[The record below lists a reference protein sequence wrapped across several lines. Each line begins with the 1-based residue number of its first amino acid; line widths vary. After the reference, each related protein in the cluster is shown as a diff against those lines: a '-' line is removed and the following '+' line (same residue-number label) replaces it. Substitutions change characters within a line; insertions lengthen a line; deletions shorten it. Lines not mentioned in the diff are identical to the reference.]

1 MAIRV
6 QSGRDVDDSARVY
19 YNIVAKCHITYVYNV
34 DSFVGF
40 IGIALYIV
48 RMCLCVYNTVRVIMI
63 LLFTFLTVS
72 SDCATTDELARV
84 NRARGFPVRSYP

>member
-1 MAIRV
+1 MGTKLTKRRLSKLKIRWTYVLWGDGYSIYISIYTRIIYMAIRV

-19 YNIVAKCHITYVYNV
+19 YNIVAKCHIIYNV

-48 RMCLCVYNTVRVIMI
+48 RVCVCII
-63 LLFTFLTVS
+63 LY
-72 SDCATTDELARV
+72 A
-84 NRARGFPVRSYP
+84 